1 MGKAGKAQEA
11 RAMLEASSGLL
22 SDNQMQW
29 KKQENDAEEEDPYA
43 ALFDQKKVYD
53 AQAKITAERI
63 DTMLNEQ
70 AAAV

>member
-29 KKQENDAEEEDPYA
+29 QKQENDAEEEDPYA